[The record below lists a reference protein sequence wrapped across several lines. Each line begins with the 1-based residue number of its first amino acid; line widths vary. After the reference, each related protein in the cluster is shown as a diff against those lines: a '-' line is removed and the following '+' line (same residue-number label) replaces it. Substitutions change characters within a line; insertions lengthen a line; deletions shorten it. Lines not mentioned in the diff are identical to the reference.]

1 MASTHLLS
9 RANEKDRTVA
19 SKQNEI
25 QSRKKRSET
34 GFVDSAGQPTE

>member
-19 SKQNEI
+19 SK
-25 QSRKKRSET
+25 KKMKFKQEKERTET
-34 GFVDSAGQPTE
+34 GFR